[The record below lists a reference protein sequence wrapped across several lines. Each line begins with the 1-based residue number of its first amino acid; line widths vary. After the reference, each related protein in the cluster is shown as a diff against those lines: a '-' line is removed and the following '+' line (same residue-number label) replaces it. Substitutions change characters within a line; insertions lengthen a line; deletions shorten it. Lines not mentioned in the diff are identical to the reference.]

1 MILTIQFYTS
11 GNTLLR
17 TTYFGQKKTL
27 WQRLLMCSSKY
38 WYFFCYHLW
47 CWRQRCF
54 QLLLNLVHLAGGLFD
69 NPRLVG
75 NNDTLNNDLKG
86 SEKPNN
92 TGLLY
97 FLQIPVNRFLYWEM
111 SKLVFYGIVFCTL
124 MDEDDVAWWVSLLLS
139 PFNTFD

>member
-17 TTYFGQKKTL
+17 TTYFGQKKTP

-75 NNDTLNNDLKG
+75 NNDTNIFSSTFSSAVWSLIIQVFFIDYRSRLIVSYIGKCRNWSFMESFFARWWTKMMLHG
-86 SEKPNN
+86 E
-92 TGLLY
+92 Y
-97 FLQIPVNRFLYWEM
+97 RYW
-111 SKLVFYGIVFCTL
+111 
-124 MDEDDVAWWVSLLLS
+124 
-139 PFNTFD
+139 FNL

>member
-27 WQRLLMCSSKY
+27 WQKLLMCSNKY
-38 WYFFCYHLW
+38 LYFFCYHLW

-54 QLLLNLVHLAGGLFD
+54 QLLLNLVHLAGGSFD
-69 NPRLVG
+69 NPRLNRNWYQYIQFYPIFLMG
-75 NNDTLNNDLKG
+75 RIE
-86 SEKPNN
+86 SNN
-92 TGLLY
+92 TGFLY
-97 FLQIPVNRFLYWEM
+97 LLQIPVNRFLYWEM

-124 MDEDDVAWWVSLLLS
+124 MDEDDVAWWVSILI
-139 PFNTFD
+139 